1 MSLAPESLESPFSV
15 RVESRG
21 TVSGVAVSGEL
32 DLAGVDALQGA
43 LDRAVEEA
51 SEILVVDL
59 SETTFIDS
67 TGLQALIRCERRASA
82 AGLGL
87 VLIGARPQVRR
98 VFELAG
104 LDTRFSFA

>member
-1 MSLAPESLESPFSV
+1 MSLAPEILESSFSV
-15 RVESRG
+15 SVESRG

-32 DLAGVDALQGA
+32 DLASSDAVQDAL
-43 LDRAVEEA
+43 DEAVEQA

-67 TGLQALIRCERRASA
+67 TGLHAVIRCERRAAA
-82 AGLGL
+82 AGLS
-87 VLIGARPQVRR
+87 VVVIGACPQVRR

>member
-15 RVESRG
+15 RVELRG

-32 DLAGVDALQGA
+32 DLAGVDALSDA
-43 LDRAVEEA
+43 LDEAVEHA

-59 SETTFIDS
+59 NETTFIDS
-67 TGLQALIRCERRASA
+67 TGLHALIRCERRATA
-82 AGLGL
+82 AGLG
-87 VLIGARPQVRR
+87 VVVIGACPQVRR
-98 VFELAG
+98 VFEIAG

>member
-1 MSLAPESLESPFSV
+1 MSLAPEILESSFSV

-32 DLAGVDALQGA
+32 DLASSDAVQDAL
-43 LDRAVEEA
+43 DEAVEQA

-67 TGLQALIRCERRASA
+67 TGLHAVIRCERRASA
-82 AGLGL
+82 AGIG
-87 VLIGARPQVRR
+87 VVVVGARPQVRR

>member
-1 MSLAPESLESPFSV
+1 M

-21 TVSGVAVSGEL
+21 TVSGVEISGEL
-32 DLAGVDALQGA
+32 DLSGIDALQDA
-43 LDRAVEEA
+43 LDHAVEEA

-67 TGLQALIRCERRASA
+67 TGLQALIRCERRATA

-98 VFELAG
+98 VFALAG
-104 LDTRFSFA
+104 LDTHFSFA